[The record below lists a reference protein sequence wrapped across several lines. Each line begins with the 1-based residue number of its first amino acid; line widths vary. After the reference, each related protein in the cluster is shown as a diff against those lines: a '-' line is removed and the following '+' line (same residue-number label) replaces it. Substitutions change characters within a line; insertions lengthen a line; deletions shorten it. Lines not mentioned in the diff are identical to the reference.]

1 MTAVVLGKL
10 VGDGLLACLG
20 VAGNA
25 FILSSN
31 AWHFWS
37 GAREKP
43 GPFLAGEM
51 TVSCVAVANLLMDLT
66 GFLWFVIKVFHL
78 ECLIGN
84 AANMCVNYTLIVTA
98 ACSFW
103 FTNCLCVFYMVNI
116 ISVPNAFFIR
126 VKRNISVL
134 TYTLLVITFTFNCVL
149 TIPLI
154 WPFQLHQTN
163 ISEANGNLSVSACNV
178 YVTND
183 IPVGVQILNGFLL
196 LYLPAGTM
204 VYACVR
210 IVVYLRHH
218 IEKMERSSSSEKTLS
233 SCSSSPALQAQIR
246 ISRMITCL
254 VIVYMLCDTV
264 LFLVILNRLFH
275 ENTDLIQTFAAFA
288 ISTFTGGIAP
298 ILIFGNSNLRK
309 NLMSVCCPASEPT
322 HVDNKQ

>member
-10 VGDGLLACLG
+10 IGNGLLACLG
-20 VAGNA
+20 IAGNA

-31 AWHFWS
+31 AWHFWN
-37 GAREKP
+37 GAREKQ
-43 GPFLAGEM
+43 GPFLAGEI

-66 GFLWFVIKVFHL
+66 GFLWFVIRVFHL

-84 AANMCVNYTLIVTA
+84 AAHMCVNYTLIVTG

-116 ISVPNAFFIR
+116 ISIPNAFFIR
-126 VKRNISVL
+126 LKRNISVL
-134 TYTLLVITFTFNCVL
+134 TYTLLVITFTFSSVV
-149 TIPLI
+149 TFPLI
-154 WPFQLHQTN
+154 WAFQLHQTN
-163 ISEANGNLSVSACNV
+163 ISEANGNLSKSACSL
-178 YVTND
+178 YTTND
-183 IPVGVQILNGFLL
+183 IPIGVQILNGFLL
-196 LYLPAGTM
+196 LYLPAGIM

-218 IEKMERSSSSEKTLS
+218 IEKMERNSSSENTLS

-254 VIVYMLCDTV
+254 VIVYLLCDTV
-264 LFLVILNRLFH
+264 LFLVLLNRLFH
-275 ENTDLIQTFAAFA
+275 KNTDSIQTITAFA
-288 ISTFTGGIAP
+288 ISAFTGGIAS

-322 HVDNKQ
+322 HVHNEQ